1 MYAVKKL
8 KVGLTP
14 VADYLKEGLLAL
26 VPYYNS
32 GYKSVVITMKG
43 RYPDKRAVS
52 WLLETIAV
60 HYQKDLGLIRK
71 RSYEV
76 LDLRSNISLVFTQN
90 LVLMPVKLRKTVRPG
105 EKTIGYILFNEISTI
120 TDPPGMT
127 KEATPWLSVINFK
140 NGHQLF
146 TLNSVSKLGE
156 KMSQSKKVLA
166 DYQQLYGITKEKC
179 PFSRE
184 ALREQLL
191 KSNCVVVETLIKEL
205 GLETTADSFSA
216 EANLPALSSRFAP
229 ELLQMEPG
237 INDQIIKE

>member
-60 HYQKDLGLIRK
+60 HYQEDLGLIRK
-71 RSYEV
+71 RSCEV

-127 KEATPWLSVINFK
+127 VQAYSPLALPSAT
-140 NGHQLF
+140 
-146 TLNSVSKLGE
+146 
-156 KMSQSKKVLA
+156 
-166 DYQQLYGITKEKC
+166 
-179 PFSRE
+179 
-184 ALREQLL
+184 
-191 KSNCVVVETLIKEL
+191 
-205 GLETTADSFSA
+205 
-216 EANLPALSSRFAP
+216 
-229 ELLQMEPG
+229 
-237 INDQIIKE
+237 